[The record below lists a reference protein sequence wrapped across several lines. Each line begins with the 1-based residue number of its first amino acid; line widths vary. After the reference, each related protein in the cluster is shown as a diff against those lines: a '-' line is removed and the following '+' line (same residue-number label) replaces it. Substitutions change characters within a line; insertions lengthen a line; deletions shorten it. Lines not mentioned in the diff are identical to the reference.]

1 MSYLDL
7 TILDMHKA
15 LVEKK
20 VTSLELVEEAIE
32 RLTNDKTNAL
42 EATNYEEALKEA
54 ALIEEVKDLTSSKDN
69 FSTITTSPLFILLAI
84 ELEPI
89 ASE

>member
-15 LVEKK
+15 LVAKK

-32 RLTNDKTNAL
+32 RLKNDKTNAL
-42 EATNYEEALKEA
+42 EATNY
-54 ALIEEVKDLTSSKDN
+54 
-69 FSTITTSPLFILLAI
+69 
-84 ELEPI
+84 
-89 ASE
+89 

>member
-32 RLTNDKTNAL
+32 RLKNDKTNAL
-42 EATNYEEALKEA
+42 EATNYEEALK
-54 ALIEEVKDLTSSKDN
+54 VKEKN
-69 FSTITTSPLFILLAI
+69 
-84 ELEPI
+84 
-89 ASE
+89 

>member
-1 MSYLDL
+1 MMSYLDL

-32 RLTNDKTNAL
+32 RLKNDKTNAL

-54 ALIEEVKDLTSSKDN
+54 ALIEEVKEGEYLKGIPFVCKDNTQPKVLKLRLPLTS
-69 FSTITTSPLFILLAI
+69 
-84 ELEPI
+84 
-89 ASE
+89 